1 MHNINTSSQLKQH
14 LSTSQQLNM
23 SLKLEEIT
31 EEESN
36 GHVRKKSF
44 QELDKLQWEID
55 DLKNYDLLNYLH
67 DWNFPIFQFYEISS
81 KNILSQ
87 VSKRKQFSKIS

>member
-1 MHNINTSSQLKQH
+1 MNV
-14 LSTSQQLNM
+14 

-31 EEESN
+31 EEDSN
-36 GHVRKKSF
+36 DHSRKKSLL
-44 QELDKLQWEID
+44 EIDSLEWEVD
-55 DLKNYDLLNYLH
+55 DLKKLELLNYLH

-87 VSKRKQFSKIS
+87 VRIF

>member
-1 MHNINTSSQLKQH
+1 MNV
-14 LSTSQQLNM
+14 

-36 GHVRKKSF
+36 DHSRKKSLL
-44 QELDKLQWEID
+44 EIDSLEWEVD
-55 DLKNYDLLNYLH
+55 DLKKLELLNYLH

-87 VSKRKQFSKIS
+87 VRIFQKDSLNSNYD

>member
-1 MHNINTSSQLKQH
+1 MNV
-14 LSTSQQLNM
+14 

-36 GHVRKKSF
+36 DHSRKKSLL
-44 QELDKLQWEID
+44 EIDSLEWEVD
-55 DLKNYDLLNYLH
+55 DLKKLELLNYLH

-87 VSKRKQFSKIS
+87 VRIFQKDSLNSKND